1 MFGGKITKEK
11 APKEPKK
18 RKRKKVQTKTSE
30 KTKIKTNTIYSSMIQ
45 VIIKTDLKKGK
56 GKKKF
61 DNV

>member
-18 RKRKKVQTKTSE
+18 RKRKNVQTKTSE
-30 KTKIKTNTIYSSMIQ
+30 KTKTKTIYSSMIQ
-45 VIIKTDLKKGK
+45 VIIKTGLKKGK
-56 GKKKF
+56 GEKN